1 MRPGHVDAVAEEGRC
16 DCEPMCGG
24 ELQLH
29 RRRRGGVYR
38 GGGDFQVPG
47 KDVGPVRQILDGG
60 PSECWEGTPSMESYG
75 ETSKEGGGGSTSV
88 RNVLLGS
95 VPGSID
101 FWGGDL
107 GFVGGDV
114 LEAEGGAREF
124 PKADN
129 RKYVSAAEGYDLV
142 ICGSIEGP

>member
-1 MRPGHVDAVAEEGRC
+1 
-16 DCEPMCGG
+16 
-24 ELQLH
+24 
-29 RRRRGGVYR
+29 
-38 GGGDFQVPG
+38 
-47 KDVGPVRQILDGG
+47 
-60 PSECWEGTPSMESYG
+60 MESAG
-75 ETSKEGGGGSTSV
+75 ETDIEGGGRATSV
-88 RNVLLGS
+88 HNFLSGGD
-95 VPGSID
+95 PGSII
-101 FWGGDL
+101 FWVIDL